1 MSLLEVRRGVLG
13 GELEESGQR
22 VQTSRA
28 PPSRVRRP
36 ASAPE
41 HRSRR
46 SPGAKHSLRACHR
59 PTSAAS
65 PKHRGALGEPG
76 SRRRPAGPCPGASS
90 RPWARRRHALLQAIG
105 ALQKGRRL
113 LLRKTPF
120 CRLQLSQ
127 PTSIPVPSPAPR
139 NCLFLSHRRDQE
151 SRARCL
157 KAPWS

>member
-1 MSLLEVRRGVLG
+1 MLLLEVRRGVLG
-13 GELEESGQR
+13 GELQESGQR

-28 PPSRVRRP
+28 PPSRALP
-36 ASAPE
+36 ASAPNPDLE
-41 HRSRR
+41 
-46 SPGAKHSLRACHR
+46 GALGPKHSLRALHR
-59 PTSAAS
+59 PTSAES
-65 PKHRGALGEPG
+65 RKHRGAPGEPS
-76 SRRRPAGPCPGASS
+76 SRRRLAGPCPGASS
-90 RPWARRRHALLQAIG
+90 RPWARRKHALLQVIR
-105 ALQKGRRL
+105 ALQKGTRL